1 MRIECH
7 VHGNIPLR
15 HGVTT
20 AQVEAALRP
29 WLEYI
34 DEDSL
39 ADAHSV
45 YEDEPGIVFDSR
57 ERLLELCWTGDV
69 GRTFRETIEAALSGL
84 NAYTERAA
92 EIEVSYYHD
101 DGQDEF
107 GIVFVGPT
115 AEAIHEAQ
123 RQAMIEDVSHTLARQ
138 FGDSEIGEVVALL
151 NQLFARTAP
160 SAGGAVRQGSMT
172 VQAPVSDKGRR
183 RLH

>member
-1 MRIECH
+1 MRIEVH
-7 VHGNIPLR
+7 VHGNVPLR
-15 HGVTT
+15 AGVTQ
-20 AQVEAALRP
+20 AQVEAALKP

-34 DEDSL
+34 DEDSI
-39 ADAHSV
+39 ADARSV

-69 GRTFRETIEAALSGL
+69 GRAFREAIESALQGL
-84 NAYTERAA
+84 NPYTERAA
-92 EIEVSYYHD
+92 EIEVTYYHD

-115 AEAIHEAQ
+115 PESIHEAQ
-123 RQAMIEDVSHTLARQ
+123 RQAMIEDVSGILSRQ
-138 FGDSEIGEVVALL
+138 FGESEIGEVVALL

-160 SAGGAVRQGSMT
+160 GAGRTTQSTMPATSPT
-172 VQAPVSDKGRR
+172 NRR